1 MIKGLAVGV
10 VSRAG
15 EGKKKAA
22 ESTYCTSNHDANSDD
37 PGLGKKDASRETW
50 RIPQTCL
57 WHYGTSLTRMGL
69 SAARD
74 AAVAFGWPLSG

>member
-15 EGKKKAA
+15 EGKKSALITTPIPITLA
-22 ESTYCTSNHDANSDD
+22 
-37 PGLGKKDASRETW
+37 LGKKDASRETW

-74 AAVAFGWPLSG
+74 AVVAFGWPLSG